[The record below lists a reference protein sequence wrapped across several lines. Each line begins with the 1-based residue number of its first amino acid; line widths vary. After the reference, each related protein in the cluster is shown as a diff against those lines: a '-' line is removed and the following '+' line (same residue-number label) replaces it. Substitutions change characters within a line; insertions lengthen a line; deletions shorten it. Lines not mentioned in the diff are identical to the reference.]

1 MITDAPLLV
10 QLRSLEAQLIVF
22 RKRLKQANAAQK
34 TFAEFYGVLAGK
46 VETTEQEI
54 EAAKLKLKTDLL

>member
-1 MITDAPLLV
+1 
-10 QLRSLEAQLIVF
+10 LEAQLIVF

>member
-1 MITDAPLLV
+1 M
-10 QLRSLEAQLIVF
+10 VF
-22 RKRLKQANAAQK
+22 RKRLKQANVTRK

-54 EAAKLKLKTDLL
+54 EAAKLKLKTELL